1 MRFRMKTRHFN
12 LLIVDDEK
20 NVRRAMQRSFART
33 PYHLLFADHGEAAL
47 QVLSKQPVTAMLLD
61 LKMPGMDG
69 LTVLQ
74 HVMKAHPHLKVIMLT
89 GHGGVREAVAAMKLG
104 AIDFFQK
111 SISPSILKNKV
122 AQLYEIWRL
131 EHENL
136 QLRERLETR
145 FQFHGLIGETPP
157 MLKLKDMIARIA
169 ATDTSV
175 LIQGESGSGKELIA
189 QAIHQ
194 HSTRKDMVFI
204 PVDCATINETVM
216 ESELF
221 GHARGA
227 FTGADQATLG
237 LIRSANKGTL
247 FLDEV
252 SELSLTMQAKFLRT
266 LQERVVRP
274 VGAINAIPVDIRI
287 VAATNRNLIDAIAE
301 GHFRQDLYYRLS
313 AVTLHA
319 PPLRERHQDLPLLC
333 RHFIECLQREGLSLK
348 RFSSQAMMKLKAYQW
363 PGNVRELE
371 NVIRGAMAFS
381 DGDVIAAED
390 ISIAA
395 PSACNPSQPP
405 AAEPVKIADYEAA
418 AIRDALAQNDGNRRE
433 TAKMLGISEAT
444 LYRRLKQYN
453 L

>member
-1 MRFRMKTRHFN
+1 MKTRHFN